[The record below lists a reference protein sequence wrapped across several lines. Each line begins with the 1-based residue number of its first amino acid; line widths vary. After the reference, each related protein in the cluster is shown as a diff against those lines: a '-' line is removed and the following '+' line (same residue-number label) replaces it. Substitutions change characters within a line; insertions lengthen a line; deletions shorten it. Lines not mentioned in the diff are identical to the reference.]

1 MDGDDGTHDGRAMGG
16 AGERVRGARPPA
28 RARLIDVPPALSPA
42 ALSPDRDSDV
52 PSPHPVAIRPHR
64 DGALARMARRL
75 PDTVLFQITTGP
87 GEGGMPREIL
97 FVGGNA
103 ERILG
108 VAADAILADGRLAYE
123 LIHPAD
129 RTILA
134 EAEAEALRTE
144 RSFSVRVRGTE
155 TVPGA
160 AGGAVLLDIAATP
173 TPLGDG
179 RTLWDGTVQNV
190 TERVEREAES
200 ERWRGVV
207 EAADD
212 LIATVGPGGT
222 IKTINPAG
230 RLMLGLAP
238 DDPLPDARALWP
250 RLPDGTDQL
259 SEAVR
264 HAVRGT
270 PWRGEAVLVRP
281 DGTRLPVTQSLVAH
295 RAPAVRGRRGR
306 VTHFSTIMRDVS
318 QTAETERALRLASE
332 MATVELREMG
342 HRVKNVF
349 ALISSVIQLSSR
361 SARSVPAL
369 AEALRGRVASLARS
383 HEATIGEAARVENA
397 EMGTLARAVLSPYA
411 VDGEDT
417 FALDGP
423 EHRLGATSSS
433 TMGLVLHELATNAVK
448 YGALSGMGGLIGPMP
463 AEDRARGR
471 VELTWR
477 PTSDGGIDLLWS
489 EGSGPP
495 VRPPEHDGFGTALID
510 RIVGVQGGE
519 VSRLWNPSG
528 LSVRVRLPAR

>member
-1 MDGDDGTHDGRAMGG
+1 MDGDDGTGEGHATGG
-16 AGERVRGARPPA
+16 AAERMRGIRSRV
-28 RARLIDVPPALSPA
+28 RARLVDGPPDLS
-42 ALSPDRDSDV
+42 SDPDPTGR
-52 PSPHPVAIRPHR
+52 HAVAVRPHR
-64 DGALARMARRL
+64 DGALSRMARRL
-75 PDTVLFQITTGP
+75 PDTVLFQLTTGP
-87 GEGGMPREIL
+87 GDRGAPRELL

-103 ERILG
+103 GRIVG
-108 VAADAILADGRLAYE
+108 MSAEAILADGRLAYG

-129 RTILA
+129 RNILA
-134 EAEAEALRTE
+134 EAEADALRGN
-144 RSFSVRVRGTE
+144 RAFSVRVRGADR
-155 TVPGA
+155 VPRAG
-160 AGGAVLLDIAATP
+160 AGGDVMFDIAATP

-190 TERVEREAES
+190 SERVEREAES

-222 IKTINPAG
+222 IETINPAG

-264 HAVRGT
+264 HAARGA

-295 RAPAVRGRRGR
+295 RVPTLGGRRGR

-318 QTAETERALRLASE
+318 KTAETERALRLASE

-397 EMGTLARAVLSPYA
+397 EMGALARAVLSPYA

-423 EHRLGATSSS
+423 EYRLGAASSS

-448 YGALSGMGGLIGPMP
+448 YGALSGTGGLIGPNMP
-463 AEDRARGR
+463 VADRARGR

-477 PTSDGGIDLLWS
+477 STSDGGIDLLWS
-489 EGSGPP
+489 EGGGPP
-495 VRPPEHDGFGTALID
+495 VRPPQHDGFGTALID
-510 RIVGVQGGE
+510 RIVIVQGGE
-519 VSRLWNPSG
+519 VSRLWNPAG